1 MSKLDVVQNCT
12 LTGSIKTLTYDGITY
27 CMVNHGKKSQNAAIE
42 FCKKINAGLPLPKSK
57 GEVDEFLKITGSGYV
72 WIGITDST
80 QSGNMA
86 AWKDLDGNPI
96 GSRYVNLRVINF
108 RLSSPLLYSVI
119 LRKVEN

>member
-1 MSKLDVVQNCT
+1 
-12 LTGSIKTLTYDGITY
+12 
-27 CMVNHGKKSQNAAIE
+27 MVNHGKKSQNAAIE